1 LTRVAEPSRK
11 GRWRSIALAVGLGLA
26 SSAVLGELGLRYVLF
41 GQGQWAR
48 SLGSSLRRA
57 HYFGDSLSDDDCWT
71 LQHLFADPATRL
83 AVPHPDP
90 LLGWTGTFVTPG
102 SYAHVDAE
110 RVRGRT
116 PVLLY
121 GDSFAQCVT
130 QRRRCFQAVLDE
142 SDLGDRYAMLNY
154 GVGGYGLDQISLML
168 ARSIDAWVDSDPVVI
183 VGILVEED
191 LDRSALSFRGWPKP
205 RFELEGGG
213 LALVEPQTTDPDEW
227 VRLNPPRVAS
237 YLSRFLTYRRGLLPR
252 ALQRFLQER
261 RRKLPEKRE
270 LNRRILEQIQFEL
283 ESRELRY
290 FFFLF
295 HNLEYVTSGAVSEWE
310 RLIVDFCA
318 QRSIPVLS
326 ARPYLL
332 AAAGGSREACRA
344 FYARAHLTPLGN
356 RVVFE
361 GLRQGLLGRTGSE
374 DTTRIAA
381 MLAKGSLAPEL
392 EAPQQREVLGFPA
405 LLVNR
410 SRSMCMREENGAL
423 WLRAGETGPTELALK
438 LYGRARRLRGSASF
452 QVEAGRPH
460 LSVLEIRT
468 DGRAQVR
475 ERFDNERSFELD
487 LDLTGV
493 RELELT
499 VECPDDEP
507 AGWMIIAGASIE

>member
-1 LTRVAEPSRK
+1 VAAPSRK

-26 SSAVLGELGLRYVLF
+26 ASAVLGELGLRFFLF
-41 GQGQWAR
+41 GPGEW
-48 SLGSSLRRA
+48 GSSLRRA
-57 HYFGDSLSDDDCWT
+57 HFFGDSLSDDDYWK
-71 LQHLFADPATRL
+71 LQHVFADPATRL
-83 AVPHPDP
+83 AVPHADP
-90 LLGWTGTFVTPG
+90 VLGWTGTFVTPG
-102 SYAHVDAE
+102 TYAHVDAE
-110 RVRGRT
+110 RVHGRT

-121 GDSFAQCVT
+121 GDSFAQCIT
-130 QRRRCFQAVLDE
+130 PRRRCFQAVLDE

-154 GVGGYGLDQISLML
+154 GVGGYGLDQIYLML
-168 ARSIDAWVDSDPVVI
+168 ARSIDAWVESDPVVI

-191 LDRSALSFRGWPKP
+191 LDRGVLSFRGWPKP
-205 RFELEGGG
+205 RFELEGDG
-213 LALVEPQTTDPDEW
+213 LALVEPSTTDPDEW
-227 VRLNPPRVAS
+227 IRLSPPRIAS
-237 YLSRFLTYRRGLLPR
+237 YLSRFLTYRPGLLPR
-252 ALQRFLQER
+252 ALQRSLQER
-261 RRKLPEKRE
+261 RRKRPEKRE

-318 QRSIPVLS
+318 ERSIPVLS

-332 AAAGGSREACRA
+332 AAAGGSREACRT
-344 FYARAHLTPLGN
+344 FYDRAHLTPLGN

-361 GLRQGLLGRTGSE
+361 GLRQGLLGRAGTE
-374 DTTRIAA
+374 DTTRIEA
-381 MLAKGSLAPEL
+381 MLANGSLAPEL
-392 EAPQQREVLGFPA
+392 EAPQEREVLGFPA

-410 SRSMCMREENGAL
+410 SPSACMREQDGAL
-423 WLRAGETGPTELALK
+423 WLRAGETGPTELVLK
-438 LYGRARRLRGSASF
+438 LDGRARRMRGSASI
-452 QVEAGRPH
+452 QVDAGHTDR
-460 LSVLEIRT
+460 SVLEIRT

-475 ERFDNERSFELD
+475 QRFDGEAPFELD

-507 AGWMIIAGASIE
+507 GGWVVIASASIE